1 LESDEKIRPN
11 AVERFLRR
19 SPDFTPADAEPREA
33 VKDMRAAI
41 ASPMLDVVFKTGRI
55 VSFSYA
61 YLTQIEFEPKGQ
73 MSMHFGDDVV
83 VIEGRN
89 LREVR
94 QKVRLHKA
102 DEIVEGVEAEGGL
115 KPEGDAHIE
124 RIEIYS
130 EKEAKRDAK
139 RNDPERNKGMER

>member
-1 LESDEKIRPN
+1 
-11 AVERFLRR
+11 
-19 SPDFTPADAEPREA
+19 
-33 VKDMRAAI
+33 
-41 ASPMLDVVFKTGRI
+41 
-55 VSFSYA
+55 
-61 YLTQIEFEPKGQ
+61 
-73 MSMHFGDDVV
+73 MHFGDDVV

-115 KPEGDAHIE
+115 KPESDAHIE

-130 EKEAKRDAK
+130 EKEAKREAQ
-139 RNDPERNKGMER
+139 RNDSGPKHKGMER

>member
-1 LESDEKIRPN
+1 LDHKARPSTLEKILGARV
-11 AVERFLRR
+11 ASELED
-19 SPDFTPADAEPREA
+19 SEPRES

-41 ASPMLDVVFKTGRI
+41 ASPMLDVVFKSGCI

-61 YLTQIEFEPKGQ
+61 YLTQIEFDPKGR

-83 VIEGRN
+83 VINGRN
-89 LREVR
+89 LQEVR

-102 DEIVEGVEAEGGL
+102 DEIVEGVEAEDAL
-115 KPEGDAHIE
+115 KPETASHIE

-130 EKEAKRDAK
+130 EKEAKREAQ
-139 RNDPERNKGMER
+139 RNEPERSKGMER

>member
-1 LESDEKIRPN
+1 MEPKPRNSTLTKILGAKVVSELED
-11 AVERFLRR
+11 
-19 SPDFTPADAEPREA
+19 ADPREA

-61 YLTQIEFEPKGQ
+61 YLTQIEFEPKGR

-115 KPEGDAHIE
+115 KPESDAHIE

-130 EKEAKRDAK
+130 EKEAKREAQ
-139 RNDPERNKGMER
+139 RNDSGPNKGMER

>member
-1 LESDEKIRPN
+1 LEHKPRQSTLEKILGSKVAAELEESD
-11 AVERFLRR
+11 
-19 SPDFTPADAEPREA
+19 PREA

-41 ASPMLDVVFKTGRI
+41 ASPMLDVVFKTGSI

-61 YLTQIEFEPKGQ
+61 YLTKIEFEPKGR
-73 MSMHFGDDVV
+73 MSLHFGDDVV
-83 VIEGRN
+83 VVEGRN

-102 DEIVEGVEAEGGL
+102 DEIVEGVEAQGGL
-115 KPEGDAHIE
+115 KPESDAHIE

-130 EKEAKRDAK
+130 EKEAKREAQ
-139 RNDPERNKGMER
+139 RNEPGRSKSMER

>member
-1 LESDEKIRPN
+1 LEPKTRPSTLEKILG
-11 AVERFLRR
+11 AKVASDLED
-19 SPDFTPADAEPREA
+19 SEPRES

-41 ASPMLDVVFKTGRI
+41 ASPMLDVVFKSGSI

-61 YLTQIEFEPKGQ
+61 YLTQIEFDPKGR

-83 VIEGRN
+83 VINGRN
-89 LREVR
+89 LQEVR

-102 DEIVEGVEAEGGL
+102 DEIVEGVEAEDAL
-115 KPEGDAHIE
+115 KPENASHID

-130 EKEAKRDAK
+130 EKEAQREAK
-139 RNDPERNKGMER
+139 RNEPERSKGMER

>member
-1 LESDEKIRPN
+1 LEPKPRNATLAKILGTQVAN
-11 AVERFLRR
+11 DLED
-19 SPDFTPADAEPREA
+19 SEPRDA

-61 YLTQIEFEPKGQ
+61 YFTQIEFEPRGR

-115 KPEGDAHIE
+115 KPEADAHIE

-130 EKEAKRDAK
+130 EKEAKREAQ
-139 RNDPERNKGMER
+139 RNDSGRTQGMER